1 MTLQD
6 ALSAQAAFVPPRAV
20 WTAKEG
26 RGIEYGYWE
35 ACIAGDSQL
44 ALIEVTK
51 RDVLHRIV
59 FRFYFHSPESFL
71 AWTKEGCL

>member
-1 MTLQD
+1 MTLQN

-26 RGIEYGYWE
+26 RGSEYGYWE
-35 ACIAGDSQL
+35 ACVVSESTTQA
-44 ALIEVTK
+44 IEVTK
-51 RDVLHRIV
+51 RDVNHNCV
-59 FRFYFHSPESFL
+59 FRFYFYSPESFL